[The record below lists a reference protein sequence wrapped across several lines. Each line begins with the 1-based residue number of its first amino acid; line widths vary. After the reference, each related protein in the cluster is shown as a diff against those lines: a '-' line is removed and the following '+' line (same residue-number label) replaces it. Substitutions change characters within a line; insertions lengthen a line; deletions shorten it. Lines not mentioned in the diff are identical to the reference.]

1 MSTLT
6 QSEVSRV
13 DDEPPKIIPNVLNGT
28 ECGEIKSP
36 DVSLIGRRV
45 VHDEHFGTIHYV
57 GELPGSAGFWLGV
70 DWDNPSRGR
79 HDGTYRGVQ
88 YFHTSTVTSGSFVRP
103 EKVSLGTSLEEAL
116 VYRYVL
122 CAECQ
127 LSASLNPS
135 GTGSVDKDRAD
146 PRKTLFQPTD
156 SPGRLSALMGASL
169 DPDSLEY
176 CGMSN
181 ESERPIR
188 IELFT
193 TPANSQDP
201 AQHRSCGPQGAETA
215 LKYLRTVTFPL
226 VPVYRALRGP
236 PSPEMASLW
245 PQLGG
250 TLGHYLPNLSKLDL
264 SGCLVSRWKEI
275 AEIGIQL
282 PWLKSLDLS
291 SNHLR
296 LPLLLAS
303 PSGDAEQTL
312 RVKYDLDTHPS
323 DEKLFSQAFPNVCCL
338 VLVRSLFLDW
348 PGLLRIIKWM
358 PSLKSLTVAYNQL
371 GNLPTNLDVDT
382 VHAFHRLVE
391 LDLTATGTSELGYLF
406 SILGPSTVLDT
417 LLLGQNPIAA
427 FPELPVSPE
436 AVRSDDPF
444 APSIWFQAL
453 TTLNM
458 RNTAFT
464 NWHPIKQLLR
474 LHRLEQL
481 TFSDCPVLENLTIE
495 TARQELIAR
504 LPHVSCINRIQVCPD
519 ERRGA
524 ELDYLKR
531 YGAVWRSSGG
541 APIDTGP
548 GPVDD
553 KNAITMSPDFAQE
566 HPVFVKLCS
575 KWGVPDDGESKL
587 ITRSLKEGL
596 MNITFVLEDPDNK
609 NVSPTLLSSQSP
621 KFVNQK
627 ELTRRIPGRMTVGH
641 LRMMVRRLFK
651 IPAKSSFDLVAQ
663 GERHRKINTEVTLD
677 SDTREFGFY
686 CLEDG
691 DKIYVR
697 IHA

>member
-1 MSTLT
+1 M
-6 QSEVSRV
+6 
-13 DDEPPKIIPNVLNGT
+13 
-28 ECGEIKSP
+28 C
-36 DVSLIGRRV
+36 
-45 VHDEHFGTIHYV
+45 
-57 GELPGSAGFWLGV
+57 
-70 DWDNPSRGR
+70 
-79 HDGTYRGVQ
+79 
-88 YFHTSTVTSGSFVRP
+88 
-103 EKVSLGTSLEEAL
+103 
-116 VYRYVL
+116 
-122 CAECQ
+122 
-127 LSASLNPS
+127 
-135 GTGSVDKDRAD
+135 
-146 PRKTLFQPTD
+146 
-156 SPGRLSALMGASL
+156 
-169 DPDSLEY
+169 
-176 CGMSN
+176 
-181 ESERPIR
+181 
-188 IELFT
+188 
-193 TPANSQDP
+193 
-201 AQHRSCGPQGAETA
+201 CGPQGAETA
-215 LKYLRTVTFPL
+215 LKYLRTATFTL
-226 VPVYRALRGP
+226 VPIYRALHGP
-236 PSPEMASLW
+236 PSPEKASLW

-250 TLGHYLPNLSKLDL
+250 TLGHYLPNLTELDL
-264 SGCLVSRWKEI
+264 SGCLVSRWKEV

-282 PWLKSLDLS
+282 PWLKSLNLS

-296 LPLLLAS
+296 LPLLLAI
-303 PSGDAEQTL
+303 PIGDAETGDAEQTL
-312 RVKYDLDTHPS
+312 RVKYDLDTHPT

-348 PGLLRIIKWM
+348 PSLLRIIKWM
-358 PSLKSLTVAYNQL
+358 PSLKSLAVAYNQL

-417 LLLGQNPIAA
+417 LLLGQNPIAV

-436 AVRSDDPF
+436 AVQSDDPF

-453 TTLNM
+453 HTLNM

-481 TFSDCPVLENLTIE
+481 TFSDCPVLEDLTIE

-531 YGAVWRSSGG
+531 YGAVWRSLGG
-541 APIDTGP
+541 APTDTGP
-548 GPVDD
+548 GPADD
-553 KNAITMSPDFAQE
+553 KNAITMSSDFAQD

-596 MNITFVLEDPDNK
+596 MNITFVLEDPNNK
-609 NVSPTLLSSQSP
+609 NVSPTVLSSSSP
-621 KFVNQK
+621 QFVNQK
-627 ELTRRIPGRMTVGH
+627 ELTRRIHGRMTVGH

-663 GERHRKINTEVTLD
+663 GERHRKINTEVALD